1 MTAPVLAL
9 VGLDAPPGDIDA
21 LAGRLA
27 SSSPT
32 VIGASADPA
41 TGRGRY

>member
-32 VIGASADPA
+32 VVGASADPA
-41 TGRGRY
+41 AGHGRY